1 MQNDIHDISDTI
13 IASSDQLNA
22 GDLIAGPIT
31 VTITSV
37 KRSNGDQP
45 VAVSISGHKDWFPCK
60 TMRRLLIMAWPEGS
74 KNEGG
79 KTSYDPTCWVG
90 RSVTLIRDPN
100 VKWAGELVGGIR
112 VAALSHIKA
121 KFEVALSES
130 KKKRTLVTVEKL
142 DASQESRPKTEQP
155 KQSNGSPIA
164 ARLATIKDEWK
175 SRRTR
180 RQMSAT
186 LQDWKDFVVAA
197 TEGCVSAENSL
208 KAEAFTVEVLAKVEE
223 FLNFEYA
230 E

>member
-1 MQNDIHDISDTI
+1 MDISDTI
-13 IASSDQLNA
+13 VAKSDQLNA
-22 GDLIAGPIT
+22 EDLISGPIT
-31 VTITSV
+31 VTITGV
-37 KRSNGDQP
+37 KRTSDEQP
-45 VAVSISGHKDWFPCK
+45 VAVEISGGHKPWKPCK
-60 TMRRLLIMAWPEGS
+60 SMRRLLIMAWPDGA

-90 RSVTLIRDPN
+90 RSLTLIRDPN

-130 KKKRTLVTVEKL
+130 KKKKKLVTVDKL
-142 DASQESRPKTEQP
+142 DASQESRAKTEQP
-155 KQSNGSPIA
+155 KQSNGNPIA
-164 ARLATIKDEWK
+164 ARLATIKDDWK
-175 SRRTR
+175 ARRTR
-180 RQMSAT
+180 RQMSVT

-197 TEGCVSAENSL
+197 TEGCISAENCL
-208 KAEAFTVEVLAKVEE
+208 KADAFTVEVLEKVDE